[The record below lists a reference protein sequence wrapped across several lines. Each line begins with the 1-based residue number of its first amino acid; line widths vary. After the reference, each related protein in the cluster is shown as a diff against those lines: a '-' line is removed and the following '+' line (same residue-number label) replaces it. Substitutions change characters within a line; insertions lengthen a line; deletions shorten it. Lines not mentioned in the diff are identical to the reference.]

1 MTTQIKTNSDAQ
13 INAPLAGNKDIQQEY
28 SRFYEYLKI
37 VNNNLNYY
45 MDLIDTIVKQVR
57 SNPQNEFL
65 ILQKTG
71 PLLQQRASVEAII
84 TDVRSKLAKYKSYAL
99 IVGNVQKRNKL
110 IMDLGVLIPELEKL
124 MGTGISIADLFLS
137 RGGLS
142 SKMKEMS
149 DSLIEDRDRLFAES
163 EKVKKIQ
170 KLPVRFKQVPVTTTN
185 KPVVGDNTLP
195 DSGIITTRK

>member
-1 MTTQIKTNSDAQ
+1 VCSSD
-13 INAPLAGNKDIQQEY
+13 L
-28 SRFYEYLKI
+28 
-37 VNNNLNYY
+37 
-45 MDLIDTIVKQVR
+45 
-57 SNPQNEFL
+57 
-65 ILQKTG
+65 
-71 PLLQQRASVEAII
+71 RASVEAVI